1 MHCATMHPCMDS
13 ARIVERLG
21 PFLENDFL
29 SAKQLTAVS
38 AHLELLLKWNRNMN
52 LTSLHSDDAIVSR
65 HFGESLFSARK
76 LRPLISPAASLVD
89 LGSGAGF
96 PGIPIKIWIPGLRV
110 MLIEAR
116 QKKAT
121 FLNEVIRALR
131 VDGIA
136 VSNRRA
142 EELETQA
149 DVVTLR
155 AVEKFERVLPVAE
168 RLVRPGGKLVLL
180 IGSQQTFL
188 ASSLLPRF
196 AWQECHDIPLSSS
209 RIVLIGQAPQ

>member
-1 MHCATMHPCMDS
+1 MHACMDS
-13 ARIVERLG
+13 ARIIERLG
-21 PFLENDFL
+21 PFLENDVL
-29 SAKQLTAVS
+29 STEQLTLIS
-38 AHLELLLKWNRNMN
+38 AHLQLLLKWNRHVN

-96 PGIPIKIWIPGLRV
+96 PGIPIKLWIPDLRV
-110 MLIEAR
+110 MLIESR

-121 FLNEVIRALR
+121 FLSEAIRALR
-131 VDGIA
+131 IDGIA

-142 EELETQA
+142 EEFETQA

-155 AVEKFERVLPVAE
+155 AVEKFERVLPIAE

-180 IGSQQTFL
+180 IGSKQTFL
-188 ASSLLPRF
+188 ASSLLPQF
-196 AWQECHDIPLSSS
+196 TWQGSHEIPLSSS